1 MGHLPRYEKF
11 PDSLPES
18 PAHRER
24 RLRFE
29 HSVYL
34 SEVASRRAM
43 ANSTSAYEELEF
55 LKACERFH
63 ERDGKPTISVR
74 IVNNRRR
81 VWLFLE
87 QWKRR

>member
-1 MGHLPRYEKF
+1 MERLPRYEKF

-18 PAHRER
+18 PARRER

-29 HSVYL
+29 HSAYL

-43 ANSTSAYEELEF
+43 VNNTSAYEELEF

-63 ERDGKPTISVR
+63 TMDGKLTVSVSHLR
-74 IVNNRRR
+74 GK
-81 VWLFLE
+81 E
-87 QWKRR
+87 

>member
-1 MGHLPRYEKF
+1 MNGLPRYEKF

-18 PAHRER
+18 PARRER

-34 SEVASRRAM
+34 SEVAGRRAM
-43 ANSTSAYEELEF
+43 ANNTSSYEELEF

-63 ERDGKPTISVR
+63 AMDGKLTVSVSHL
-74 IVNNRRR
+74 RRK
-81 VWLFLE
+81 E
-87 QWKRR
+87 